1 MSCVNFYL
9 GYVCISFLLFHLLK
23 KKIACII
30 STYFDGKHK
39 TVFIHLLYLFGFNRD
54 LELDLGLG
62 LAVEPVGMV
71 LVLLLDLIFLERE
84 M

>member
-1 MSCVNFYL
+1 MELNIC
-9 GYVCISFLLFHLLK
+9 
-23 KKIACII
+23 
-30 STYFDGKHK
+30 
-39 TVFIHLLYLFGFNRD
+39 FGFNRH

-84 M
+84 MYSLFLFG